1 MVQRT
6 ENWSREWNSSTNP
19 SKQRKYRD
27 NAPMHIKDKLV
38 SANLGEVLREELGT
52 RSLPVKIGDRAKV
65 MRGDDKGAEG
75 IISNIDR
82 EEEKIY
88 INNLERQKTDGT
100 VREKALRPSNVQLQA
115 LNLEDPGRIE
125 KYDVEDYADIEV
137 EEEELEEIEGDEDEE
152 MMEELQQQ
160 AEQRDQAQQEAD
172 KEEIETEESEDADE
186 EEASEEVEEESEE
199 FSAEDVV
206 EGTIDEVKEAI
217 EDGAD
222 PEEVLEAEEDNKDR
236 KTLKT
241 WLEKRIE

>member
-27 NAPMHIKDKLV
+27 NAPMHVKDKLV
-38 SANLGEVLREELGT
+38 SANLGQTLRDELGT

-100 VREKALRPSNVQLQA
+100 VKEKALRPSNIQLQA

-160 AEQRDQAQQEAD
+160 AEQRDKAQQEAD
-172 KEEIETEESEDADE
+172 KEDIDTDQ
-186 EEASEEVEEESEE
+186 EASEDEEDEDDDE
-199 FSAEDVV
+199 EDVV
-206 EGTIDEVKEAI
+206 SADEIVSGTIDEVKEAV

-222 PEEVLEAEEDNKDR
+222 PEAVLEAEENDKDR
-236 KTLKT
+236 KTLKE

>member
-19 SKQRKYRD
+19 SKQRKYRE
-27 NAPMHIKDKLV
+27 NAPMHVKDKLV
-38 SANLGEVLREELGT
+38 SANLNQTLREELGT
-52 RSLPVKIGDRAKV
+52 RNLPVKVGDRAEV
-65 MRGDDKGAEG
+65 MRGDEKGAEG

-88 INNLERQKTDGT
+88 INNLDRQRTDGT
-100 VREKALRPSNVQLQA
+100 VKELALRPSNVQLQA
-115 LNLEDPGRIE
+115 LNLEDPERIE
-125 KYDVEDYADIEV
+125 KYNVDDFTGIEV

-160 AEQRDQAQQEAD
+160 AEQREQAQQEA
-172 KEEIETEESEDADE
+172 KQGEETDAGEETEKE
-186 EEASEEVEEESEE
+186 EEASESESSDEFDAVEVV
-199 FSAEDVV
+199 D
-206 EGTIDEVKEAI
+206 GTVDEVKEAV

-222 PEEVLEAEEDNKDR
+222 PEEVLEAEQNSKDR
-236 KTLKT
+236 KTLKN

>member
-27 NAPMHIKDKLV
+27 NAPMHVKDKLV
-38 SANLGEVLREELGT
+38 SANLGDVLREELGT
-52 RSLPVKIGDRAKV
+52 RSLPIRIGDRAKV
-65 MRGDDKGAEG
+65 MRGDEKGAEG
-75 IISNIDR
+75 IVSNIDR

-100 VREKALRPSNVQLQA
+100 VKEEALRPSNIQLQA

-125 KYDVEDYADIEV
+125 KYDVEDYTDIEV

-160 AEQRDQAQQEAD
+160 AEQRDQAQKEAD
-172 KEEIETEESEDADE
+172 KEEMETEDSDE
-186 EEASEEVEEESEE
+186 EEASEEAEEESEE

-206 EGTIDEVKEAI
+206 EGTIDEVKEAV

-236 KTLKT
+236 KTLKS